1 MSSRFH
7 ESEILI
13 HYEKELL
20 FKVNIA
26 EGKKCS
32 KLGLI
37 TCYSD
42 EMPRQLTEWEF
53 SAKTRSSRRSGNLA
67 KKP

>member
-1 MSSRFH
+1 
-7 ESEILI
+7 
-13 HYEKELL
+13 
-20 FKVNIA
+20 VNIA
-26 EGKKCS
+26 EGKKYS